1 MKNNSKKSFSQKIS
15 AILVLFAGAVCVS
28 GDGLSDDILKVRREA
43 SVGSYSYTSADISK
57 QDSHVKTVSVLKN
70 FEIPSHG
77 LSLDFMHAPMK
88 LVKGKTTVEFWPPD
102 MDKEKFYSMKHDI
115 PMWTHGGV
123 SQMTH
128 VEHIEKL
135 PEKIPG
141 IPAHVPSHSWK
152 YRPEVKDFAAL
163 SGPTE
168 TTVDD
173 SSITEAGPVLF
184 PTSEPT
190 TKSPDRQIV
199 FVSRGNNN
207 KKRKLKKKARPAP
220 SYTGESETAAP
231 YPNSAIETTAFNQN
245 YSAQEATPIY
255 EVIDEPAPDIFQPIR
270 YTEVVNTLSDLT
282 EQSFGLKPANSSK
295 NQLIVIDYPPP
306 INVDTINANI
316 TSYAAP
322 TVTELPV
329 LLPTA
334 AKPASIEDL
343 MPLEKFLN
351 ELKQAIDERDIAK
364 IKNIVR
370 LLDEGNVSQPM
381 TRPVLSVKPAHV
393 AVRSRGIPRLIRNR
407 TTTEATTTTFVPFE
421 TTSEFVPASD
431 TTDETLRV
439 ESTSEVTEIVASTEV
454 PLVSQ
459 ISDVVPSLSRGYIAP
474 PKNFSSNESTV
485 SFGSRNEPIGSFGS
499 RNEPIGN
506 FGSRNEP
513 TTTEA
518 PVTSPTTLMTTDE
531 PSTFRRSRIYLAPR
545 VRKAKLPKEAAPD
558 EVLKENV
565 IAVTELKPTTTIL
578 KRVAGVLQ
586 PTTTEEM
593 TAAPDPVTTVKPT
606 RRRSR
611 SHNLR
616 IKNHV
621 VRSRQAAKNNIR
633 RRIATRRPY

>member
-1 MKNNSKKSFSQKIS
+1 MKNNSQKSFPQKFF

-28 GDGLSDDILKVRREA
+28 GDGSSDDMAKVRREA
-43 SVGSYSYTSADISK
+43 SVGSYSYTASDISK
-57 QDSHVKTVSVLKN
+57 HDSRIKTVSVLKN

-77 LSLDFMHAPMK
+77 LSLDFMHEPKK

-115 PMWTHGGV
+115 PMWQSGV
-123 SQMTH
+123 SQVTH
-128 VEHIEKL
+128 VKHIEKL
-135 PEKIPG
+135 PEKIPD
-141 IPAHVPSHSWK
+141 IPVHVSSHSWK
-152 YRPEVKDFAAL
+152 HRPEVNDFAAL

-168 TTVDD
+168 ATVIDD

-220 SYTGESETAAP
+220 VATSYVGQSETAAP
-231 YPNSAIETTAFNQN
+231 YPNSAIETTAYNQN
-245 YSAQEATPIY
+245 INAPEATPIY
-255 EVIDEPAPDIFQPIR
+255 EVIDEPGPDIFQPIT
-270 YTEVVNTLSDLT
+270 YTAVVNTLSDLT
-282 EQSFGLKPANSSK
+282 EQSFGLKPANASK
-295 NQLIVIDYPPP
+295 NQVIVIDYPPS
-306 INVDTINANI
+306 INVDTINANN

-329 LLPTA
+329 VLPTA
-334 AKPASIEDL
+334 AKPASIEDI

-351 ELKQAIDERDIAK
+351 ALKQAIDERDIGK
-364 IKNIVR
+364 IKDIVR
-370 LLDEGNVSQPM
+370 LLDEGKTIVSQPM
-381 TRPVLSVKPAHV
+381 KRPVLNIKPAQV
-393 AVRSRGIPRLIRNR
+393 AIRSRGVPRLIRNR
-407 TTTEATTTTFVPFE
+407 TTTEATTTTFVPIE
-421 TTSEFVPASD
+421 TSTLELVPAID
-431 TTDETLRV
+431 TTEETVRV
-439 ESTSEVTEIVASTEV
+439 ESTSEVTETVASSEV
-454 PLVSQ
+454 PAVSP
-459 ISDVVPSLSRGYIAP
+459 DVMPSLSRGYIAP
-474 PKNFSSNESTV
+474 PKNISNNEQV
-485 SFGSRNEPIGSFGS
+485 SKFGSRNEPI
-499 RNEPIGN
+499 
-506 FGSRNEP
+506 

-518 PVTSPTTLMTTDE
+518 PVTSSTVLMTTDE

-545 VRKAKLPKEAAPD
+545 VRKAKLPKETAPD

-565 IAVTELKPTTTIL
+565 IAVTELKPTTSSL
-578 KRVAGVLQ
+578 KKVAEVIQ

-593 TAAPDPVTTVKPT
+593 TAAPDPVTTIRPT

-633 RRIATRRPY
+633 RRIATRRP

>member
-1 MKNNSKKSFSQKIS
+1 M
-15 AILVLFAGAVCVS
+15 AICVS
-28 GDGLSDDILKVRREA
+28 GDGSSDDIVKVRREA
-43 SVGSYSYTSADISK
+43 SVGSYSYTSSDISK

-77 LSLDFMHAPMK
+77 LSLDFMHVPM
-88 LVKGKTTVEFWPPD
+88 KGKTTVEFWPPD

-115 PMWTHGGV
+115 PKWTHGSV
-123 SQMTH
+123 SQITH

-135 PEKIPG
+135 PEKIPD
-141 IPAHVPSHSWK
+141 IPVHVPSYSWK
-152 YRPEVKDFAAL
+152 HRPEVKDFAAL

-168 TTVDD
+168 ATVIDD

-220 SYTGESETAAP
+220 VAPSYSGQLETAAP
-231 YPNSAIETTAFNQN
+231 SLNSAIETTAYNQN
-245 YSAQEATPIY
+245 FTAQEATPIY
-255 EVIDEPAPDIFQPIR
+255 EVIDEPGPDIFQPIKF
-270 YTEVVNTLSDLT
+270 TEVVNTLSDLT
-282 EQSFGLKPANSSK
+282 EQSFGLKPANASK
-295 NQLIVIDYPPP
+295 NQVIVIDYPPP

-316 TSYAAP
+316 TPYSAP
-322 TVTELPV
+322 TVTETPV

-334 AKPASIEDL
+334 AKPASIDDL

-370 LLDEGNVSQPM
+370 LLDEGNVTQPM
-381 TRPVLSVKPAHV
+381 TRPVFSLKPAQV
-393 AVRSRGIPRLIRNR
+393 AVRSRGLPRLIRNR
-407 TTTEATTTTFVPFE
+407 TTTEATTSTFLPIE
-421 TTSEFVPASD
+421 TTSELVTASD
-431 TTDETLRV
+431 TTFEAVRV
-439 ESTSEVTEIVASTEV
+439 ESTTEVTETPMTSSEV
-454 PLVSQ
+454 PVTRQ
-459 ISDVVPSLSRGYIAP
+459 VPKVGPSLNRGYIAP
-474 PKNFSSNESTV
+474 PKNISNIDNAV
-485 SFGSRNEPIGSFGS
+485 KFGSRNEPI
-499 RNEPIGN
+499 
-506 FGSRNEP
+506 

-518 PVTSPTTLMTTDE
+518 PATLSTIIVTTDE

-545 VRKAKLPKEAAPD
+545 VRKAKLPKEMGPD

-565 IAVTELKPTTTIL
+565 IAVTELNPTTISL
-578 KRVAGVLQ
+578 KQVAEVIQ
-586 PTTTEEM
+586 PTTTEM
-593 TAAPDPVTTVKPT
+593 TAAPDPITTVRPT